1 MLNFHYR
8 NPARIFFGDGA
19 ENNMYDLLKEYK
31 VTSLM
36 FVYSGDFI
44 KTLGIWDVIKDA
56 CDRLGIDFQECGE
69 VVPNPKI
76 ELIRDLVAV
85 CKEHKTDFV
94 LAAGG
99 GSSVDT
105 AKSIALGI
113 PYNGDVWDFF
123 DGSAAPETAVPI
135 GAITTLPASG
145 SETSNAAIAVSYT
158 HLTLP
163 TT

>member
-19 ENNMYDLLKEYK
+19 ENNIYDLLKEYK

-56 CDRLGIDFQECGE
+56 CGRLGIDFQECGE

-76 ELIRDLVAV
+76 ELIRDLVKV

-94 LAAGG
+94 LG
-99 GSSVDT
+99 
-105 AKSIALGI
+105 AKRRKFCRYSKIYRAWYSI
-113 PYNGDVWDFF
+113 
-123 DGSAAPETAVPI
+123 
-135 GAITTLPASG
+135 
-145 SETSNAAIAVSYT
+145 
-158 HLTLP
+158 
-163 TT
+163 